1 MVALNRSSWNLTD
14 RAEQASCLR
23 PSAHLEAR
31 SAWFLE
37 PTPRPPPNQFI
48 PSLAPQPKGPHGVLA
63 SRGTFMAEKPNGNSL
78 VRD

>member
-1 MVALNRSSWNLTD
+1 MSALNRFSWNLTD
-14 RAEQASCLR
+14 RAEQGGCLK
-23 PSAHLEAR
+23 PSAYLEAR
-31 SAWFLE
+31 SAWILE

-48 PSLAPQPKGPHGVLA
+48 PSLAPQPKGPRGVLA